1 MLALCMMASILT
13 CMRAFCIWLI
23 SLLSY
28 CHDPS
33 ATSALLGLP
42 PVHLVMRAGAIEIE
56 LVPVDLVHDDP
67 GVLGRVARGGHVD
80 APSAGEGPDR
90 AWPR

>member
-1 MLALCMMASILT
+1 
-13 CMRAFCIWLI
+13 
-23 SLLSY
+23 
-28 CHDPS
+28 
-33 ATSALLGLP
+33 
-42 PVHLVMRAGAIEIE
+42 MRAGAIEIE